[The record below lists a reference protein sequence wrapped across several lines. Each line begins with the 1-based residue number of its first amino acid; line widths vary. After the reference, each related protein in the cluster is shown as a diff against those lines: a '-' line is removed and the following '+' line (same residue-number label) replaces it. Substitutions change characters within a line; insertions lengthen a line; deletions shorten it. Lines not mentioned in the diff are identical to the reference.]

1 MLPLDIEKGKCAEF
15 LHSVFSRFRFNS
27 DIYQDLQPALSKGPE
42 WGINDGIW
50 QCSYKLPPIFP
61 LVTAKRLPSF

>member
-27 DIYQDLQPALSKGPE
+27 DIYQHLQPALSKGP
-42 WGINDGIW
+42 
-50 QCSYKLPPIFP
+50 
-61 LVTAKRLPSF
+61 A